1 MIGHNVYFSGAVQSL
16 GFTSE
21 RGRATIGVISPG
33 EFTFGTA
40 VAEHMVITT
49 GALNIELPGEAW
61 RLVRQGDTFDV
72 AAQKSFK
79 VRADAPV
86 SYVCY
91 YKDPAGA

>member
-1 MIGHNVYFSGAVQSL
+1 
-16 GFTSE
+16 
-21 RGRATIGVISPG
+21 
-33 EFTFGTA
+33 
-40 VAEHMVITT
+40 MVITT